1 LAFFYYLYSMK
12 VGSVVEC
19 INAAF
24 NERQKELIAFLPDR
38 GKLYM
43 VRSVEE
49 HQSKKVGIRLEEII
63 NPPSV
68 VLNGVHIEPTFDI
81 ERFRE
86 VEGLDDLV
94 IEMIEETFCEFVK

>member
-1 LAFFYYLYSMK
+1 MAFFYYLYNMK

-19 INAAF
+19 INDAF
-24 NERQKELIAFLPDR
+24 NEKQKELIVFLPNR

-49 HQSKKVGIRLEEII
+49 HYNKKVGIRLEEII

-68 VLNGVHIEPTFDI
+68 ILNGVHLEPTFDM

-94 IEMIEETFCEFVK
+94 IEMIEETFCELIK

>member
-1 LAFFYYLYSMK
+1 MK
-12 VGSVVEC
+12 IGSVVEC

-24 NERQKELIAFLPDR
+24 NERQKELIAFLPDK
-38 GKLYM
+38 GKFYM
-43 VRSVEE
+43 IRSIEE
-49 HQSKKVGIRLEEII
+49 HPGNKTGVRLEEII

-68 VLNGVHIEPTFDI
+68 VVNNVHIEPTFDI

-94 IEMIEETFCEFVK
+94 IEMIEESICEFTK

>member
-1 LAFFYYLYSMK
+1 MK

-19 INAAF
+19 INDVF
-24 NERQKELIAFLPDR
+24 NEKQKELIVFLPDK

-49 HQSKKVGIRLEEII
+49 HYNKKVGIRLEEIV

-68 VLNGVHIEPTFDI
+68 VLNGVHLEPTFDM

-86 VEGLDDLV
+86 VDGLDDLV
-94 IEMIEETFCEFVK
+94 IEMIEETFCELIK

>member
-1 LAFFYYLYSMK
+1 MK

-19 INAAF
+19 INDAF
-24 NERQKELIAFLPDR
+24 NEKQKELIVFLPDR

-49 HQSKKVGIRLEEII
+49 HHNKKVGIRLEEIV

-68 VLNGVHIEPTFDI
+68 VLNGVHIEPTFDM

-86 VEGLDDLV
+86 VDGLDDLV
-94 IEMIEETFCEFVK
+94 IEMIEESICEFTK